1 MYFAVVIKEPPTN
14 SRELAELRER
24 RDSYLA
30 GLRESGLLLLEGEFG
45 EGGSLM
51 VIAAASTNAALE
63 ILHRDPLVA
72 LPYPSRVDVR
82 PFVPNVIGAWAEL
95 GAVPGRNTRRA
106 VRRERGEQPDS

>member
-24 RDSYLA
+24 RNAYLS
-30 GLRESGLLLLEGEFG
+30 GLRDSGLLLLEGEFG
-45 EGGSLM
+45 DGGSLM

-82 PFVPNVIGAWAEL
+82 PFVPNVIGAWTEL
-95 GAVPGRNTRRA
+95 GEAAEPSTRRA
-106 VRRERGEQPDS
+106 TRRKRGE